1 MVKKCSKTK
10 LIKLSRKYISIPA
23 KTEIEYCY
31 YYNTSKLSFYKEMNS
46 NLYLVEIEFTFFD
59 KEYVLNIEQT
69 NCFDKNDSERKFI
82 RLGPDF
88 PCIL

>member
-10 LIKLSRKYISIPA
+10 LIKLSRKYISIPT

-31 YYNTSKLSFYKEMNS
+31 YYKTSKISFYKEMNA

-59 KEYVLNIEQT
+59 NEYVLDIEQI
-69 NCFDKNDSERKFI
+69 NCSDRSDFERKFI
-82 RLGPDF
+82 RLGSDF
-88 PCIL
+88 PVV